1 MDIWLL
7 IVSAFLSSVVIF
19 YFAIYLLGYRFTR
32 KRVRKTPGKPTLSDS
47 HTPTSVDDEPSVS
60 ANAIKHA
67 LSEVDDG
74 VIIIRGSY
82 QVGYINNAAMN
93 IFGIVPDKWHGLTF
107 IEIVRDHECNEL
119 LRKCMDTGQQQAA
132 LVRTR
137 QKKQVLG
144 IAVFPG
150 REEDSYVV
158 IVKDLTERQKI
169 EQIRRDLVSNVAHE
183 FRTPIA
189 SIRLLAET
197 LQQGA
202 LNDPEVSVDFLR
214 KIDVESARL
223 QRMTDDLNQLSVI
236 ESDGLTSEKGAV
248 DMERLVK
255 QAVER
260 LRAQADRKGISIILN
275 IEPSMPRPA
284 IDENGI
290 ESVLMNL
297 VHNAI
302 KYTDTAG
309 RITINARKDKGAI
322 LVSVTD
328 TGIGISAD
336 ELPRIFERFYKVDR
350 SRNTEGSGL
359 GLAISK
365 HIITSHGGKIWAEST
380 EGKGSTFYFSLPL
393 TS

>member
-1 MDIWLL
+1 MNMDIWLVI
-7 IVSAFLSSVVIF
+7 IVAFLSIVVF
-19 YFAIYLLGYRFTR
+19 YFVVYLLGYRVIR
-32 KRVRKTPGKPTLSDS
+32 KRNKTPGKPVLSDS
-47 HTPTSVDDEPSVS
+47 HTPTSVDNEPYVP
-60 ANAIKHA
+60 ANAIKQA

-82 QVGYINNAAMN
+82 QVGYINSAAMN

-119 LRKCMDTGQQQAA
+119 LRKCVDTGQQQAA
-132 LVRTR
+132 LITTR
-137 QKKQVLG
+137 QSKQVLSV
-144 IAVFPG
+144 AVFPG
-150 REEDSYVV
+150 REEDSYAV

-202 LNDPEVSVDFLR
+202 LSDPKVSADFLK
-214 KIDVESARL
+214 KIDIESARL
-223 QRMTDDLNQLSVI
+223 QHMTDDLNQLSAI
-236 ESDGLTSEKGAV
+236 ESDGLTSERGAADV
-248 DMERLVK
+248 GRLIK
-255 QAVER
+255 QTVER
-260 LRAQADRKGISIILN
+260 LRAQADRKGISVIVD
-275 IEPSMPRPA
+275 IEPGMPRPA

-309 RITINARKDKGAI
+309 RITINARKNKGAI
-322 LVSVTD
+322 LILVTD
-328 TGIGISAD
+328 TGIGISAG
-336 ELPRIFERFYKVDR
+336 ELSRIFERFYKVDR

-365 HIITSHGGKIWAEST
+365 HIITSHGGKIWVEST

-393 TS
+393 TF